1 MKILAAIYTF
11 FKYDLGDYLWDFFT
25 SFLKDLEQLTLT
37 IQCSASLQE
46 GWCGKFYIIVGLI
59 SLAFIIYN
67 IYSYRKPNNEKNKK
81 ELIVEIIMTPLFII
95 TFTSMLY
102 SIVKFST
109 FFILLMILLGLWDLL
124 GRVIK

>member
-1 MKILAAIYTF
+1 MEKILAAIFTF
-11 FKYDLGDYLWDFFT
+11 FQYDLGDYLGNFFA
-25 SFLKDLEQLTLT
+25 SFSFASISNDLEQLTLT

-81 ELIVEIIMTPLFII
+81 ELIIEIIMTPLFII
-95 TFTSMLY
+95 TFT
-102 SIVKFST
+102 
-109 FFILLMILLGLWDLL
+109 
-124 GRVIK
+124 

>member
-1 MKILAAIYTF
+1 MKTIIGIFGLIQVHVEGGVLGIRKFVGITQCF
-11 FKYDLGDYLWDFFT
+11 ESDL
-25 SFLKDLEQLTLT
+25 
-37 IQCSASLQE
+37 
-46 GWCGKFYIIVGLI
+46 CGKFYIIVGLI

-81 ELIVEIIMTPLFII
+81 ELIIEIIMTPLFII

>member
-37 IQCSASLQE
+37 IQCSARLQE

-81 ELIVEIIMTPLFII
+81 ELIIEIIMTPLFII